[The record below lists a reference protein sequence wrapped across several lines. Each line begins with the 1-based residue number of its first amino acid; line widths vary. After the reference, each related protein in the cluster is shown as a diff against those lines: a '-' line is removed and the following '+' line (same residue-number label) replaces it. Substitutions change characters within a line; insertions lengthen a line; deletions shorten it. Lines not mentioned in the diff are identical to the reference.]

1 MTNGGKRIRWHM
13 LREHAVTVCT
23 AMHHPLTAQ
32 VAVFFNQCEIYFWLL
47 KGIEWMNSTPTYTIR
62 TQLFLF
68 SILFYST
75 KLIKSTHFR
84 LIIGINGKQHCVA
97 AVVIFT
103 FFSATWYTLF
113 SLLFAYIYVRA
124 RTLNLFR
131 IETISLCE
139 AANNRIRPIQL
150 KVDRI
155 THSSDEWWWKWFSL
169 LRKNSNLLAEIHK
182 WICWIW
188 KKPFYMCA
196 TTCVCVLV
204 FYWFRRTVFV
214 FHLINRNKKHC
225 KIVCLHVYLF
235 LLTRRIVAWN
245 VYYTTVGK

>member
-1 MTNGGKRIRWHM
+1 MTNGGKRIRWHV

-84 LIIGINGKQHCVA
+84 LIIGINGKQDCVA

-196 TTCVCVLV
+196 TTCVCVC
-204 FYWFRRTVFV
+204 WFSIDSGEQFS
-214 FHLINRNKKHC
+214 FFISSIEIKN
-225 KIVCLHVYLF
+225 IVKLCVCMYIYLC
-235 LLTRRIVAWN
+235 
-245 VYYTTVGK
+245 